1 MVANGI
7 GKKLRKIADVFQ
19 PLLFSRPYLHG
30 KSKYL
35 GIVVAAG
42 FFSTFA
48 RLLIPIYIGDAV
60 SSIELRNISGV
71 IGFAFLIIYVSIIS
85 GVLNFVVGYG
95 SQYISQK
102 YAYNLRNAVVKHL
115 VRKNFHY
122 FESKTSGDLL
132 SRCTMDIQATR
143 NFILATLSQLLPTL
157 FMIGIAFYLLI
168 TLNFYYAMIFL
179 VTVPV
184 LIYLGM
190 VFQRKQ
196 RTHWRSI
203 RNYYGSMS
211 EKLQENIVGQR
222 VVRGFSAQNQE
233 EEKFTDTTNDYYSEY
248 MDVAYLRG
256 TYNNL
261 MPLTVSAAAS
271 AILIFGGYTDIITG
285 ISVGGL
291 VAAINIFS
299 LITAPVS
306 SLGRLIVFSE
316 NARAGIG
323 RINEVIGPEDEEIIE
338 KSVGKFPKGNL
349 EFNNVNFSRSGR
361 KILKNVNL
369 QINPGEFFG
378 LTGSTG
384 AGKTSLVNLLTR
396 YYDPDEG
403 NITVNGVD
411 IRSIPLSVLRTS
423 VRVVPQEI
431 SLLSGSIR
439 DNIAFGDREASI
451 DSIKKAASLAMIS
464 DFIEGLP
471 DGYETLVGER
481 GITLSG
487 GQRQRVAI
495 ARAVLHV
502 PDILILDDATSS
514 VDPETELEIFKNIKS
529 EFPGIVTIIVTHRES
544 ALKFSDKIG
553 KIDHGNLVE
562 VSDISEVLNIV
573 GSTFSQSMEGSDA
586 KIL

>member
-1 MVANGI
+1 MAVDTI
-7 GKKLRKIADVFQ
+7 RKKLVRVSDVFQ

-35 GIVVAAG
+35 AVVLAAG
-42 FFSTFA
+42 FLSTFA

-95 SQYISQK
+95 SQYLSQK
-102 YAYNLRNAVVKHL
+102 YAYNLRNNVVNHL
-115 VRKNFHY
+115 VRKKFHY
-122 FESKTSGDLL
+122 FETKTSGDLL

-157 FMIGIAFYLLI
+157 FMIGIALYLLI
-168 TLNFYYAMIFL
+168 TLNIYYAMIFL

-190 VFQRKQ
+190 VFQKKQ

-233 EEKFTDTTNDYYSEY
+233 EEKFTDTTNDYYGEY

-271 AILIFGGYTDIITG
+271 AILIFGGYTDVITG

-323 RINEVIGPEDEEIIE
+323 RINEVIGPDDEEYIE
-338 KSVGKFPKGNL
+338 KSGGKFPKGSL
-349 EFNNVNFSRSGR
+349 GFNSVNFSRSGR
-361 KILKNVNL
+361 KILRNISL

-384 AGKTSLVNLLTR
+384 AGKTSMVNLITR
-396 YYDPDEG
+396 CYDPDSG
-403 NITVNGVD
+403 DITIGGVNIKN
-411 IRSIPLSVLRTS
+411 IPLSLLRTS

-431 SLLSGSIR
+431 SLLSGTIR
-439 DNIAFGDREASI
+439 DNIAFGDREAPI
-451 DSIKKAASLAMIS
+451 ETIKKAASIAMIS

-495 ARAVLHV
+495 ARAVVTV
-502 PDILILDDATSS
+502 PEILILDDATSS
-514 VDPETELEIFKNIKS
+514 VDPETELEIFKNIKR
-529 EFPGIVTIIVTHRES
+529 EFPEIITVIVTHRES
-544 ALKFSDKIG
+544 ALKFSDKMG
-553 KIDHGNLVE
+553 KIDHGTLEE
-562 VSDISEVLNIV
+562 VSDMNEVLNIV
-573 GSTFSQSMEGSDA
+573 GSISPETTGGT
-586 KIL
+586 

>member
-1 MVANGI
+1 MAVDTI
-7 GKKLRKIADVFQ
+7 RKKLVRVSDVFQ

-35 GIVVAAG
+35 AVVLAAG
-42 FFSTFA
+42 FLSTFA

-95 SQYISQK
+95 SQYLSQK
-102 YAYNLRNAVVKHL
+102 YAYNLRNNVVNHL
-115 VRKNFHY
+115 VRKKFHY
-122 FESKTSGDLL
+122 FETKTSGDLL

-157 FMIGIAFYLLI
+157 FMIGIALYLLI
-168 TLNFYYAMIFL
+168 TLNIYYAMIFL

-190 VFQRKQ
+190 VFQKKQ

-233 EEKFTDTTNDYYSEY
+233 EEKFTDTTNDYYGEY

-271 AILIFGGYTDIITG
+271 AILIFGGYTDVITG

-323 RINEVIGPEDEEIIE
+323 RINEVIGPDDEEYIE
-338 KSVGKFPKGNL
+338 KSGGKFPKGSL
-349 EFNNVNFSRSGR
+349 GFNSVNFSRSGR
-361 KILKNVNL
+361 KILRNISL

-384 AGKTSLVNLLTR
+384 AGKTSMVNLITR
-396 YYDPDEG
+396 YYDPDSG
-403 NITVNGVD
+403 DITIGGVNIKN
-411 IRSIPLSVLRTS
+411 IPLSLLRTS

-431 SLLSGSIR
+431 SLLSGTIR
-439 DNIAFGDREASI
+439 DNIAFGDREAPI
-451 DSIKKAASLAMIS
+451 ETIKKAASIAMIS

-495 ARAVLHV
+495 ARAVVTV
-502 PDILILDDATSS
+502 PEILILDDATSS
-514 VDPETELEIFKNIKS
+514 VDPETELEIFKNIKR
-529 EFPGIVTIIVTHRES
+529 EFPEIITVIVTHRES
-544 ALKFSDKIG
+544 ALKFSDKMG
-553 KIDHGNLVE
+553 KIDHGTLEE
-562 VSDISEVLNIV
+562 VSDMNEVLNIV
-573 GSTFSQSMEGSDA
+573 GSISPETTGGT
-586 KIL
+586 

>member
-1 MVANGI
+1 MAVDTI
-7 GKKLRKIADVFQ
+7 RKKLVRVSDVFQ

-35 GIVVAAG
+35 AVVLAAG
-42 FFSTFA
+42 FLSTFA

-95 SQYISQK
+95 SQYLSQK
-102 YAYNLRNAVVKHL
+102 YAYNLRNNVVNHL
-115 VRKNFHY
+115 VRKKFHY
-122 FESKTSGDLL
+122 FETKTSGDLL

-157 FMIGIAFYLLI
+157 FMIGIALYLLI
-168 TLNFYYAMIFL
+168 TLNIYYAMIFL

-190 VFQRKQ
+190 VFQKKQ

-233 EEKFTDTTNDYYSEY
+233 EEKFTDTTNDYYGEY

-271 AILIFGGYTDIITG
+271 AILIFGGYTDVITG

-323 RINEVIGPEDEEIIE
+323 RINEVIGPDDEEYIE
-338 KSVGKFPKGNL
+338 KSGGKFPKGSL
-349 EFNNVNFSRSGR
+349 GFNSVNFSRAGR
-361 KILKNVNL
+361 KILRNINL
-369 QINPGEFFG
+369 QINQGEFFG

-384 AGKTSLVNLLTR
+384 AGKTSMVNLITR
-396 YYDPDEG
+396 YYDPDSG
-403 NITVNGVD
+403 DITIGGVNIKN
-411 IRSIPLSVLRTS
+411 IPLSLLRTS

-431 SLLSGSIR
+431 SLLSGTIR
-439 DNIAFGDREASI
+439 DNIAFGDREAPI
-451 DSIKKAASLAMIS
+451 ETIKKAASIAMIS

-495 ARAVLHV
+495 ARAVVTV
-502 PDILILDDATSS
+502 PEILILDDATSS
-514 VDPETELEIFKNIKS
+514 VDPETELEIFKNIKR
-529 EFPGIVTIIVTHRES
+529 EFPEIITVIVTHRES
-544 ALKFSDKIG
+544 ALKFSDKMG
-553 KIDHGNLVE
+553 KIDHGTLEE
-562 VSDISEVLNIV
+562 VSDMNEVLNIV
-573 GSTFSQSMEGSDA
+573 GSIFPETTGGT
-586 KIL
+586 

>member
-1 MVANGI
+1 MAVDTI
-7 GKKLRKIADVFQ
+7 RKKLVRVSDVFQ

-35 GIVVAAG
+35 AVVLAAG
-42 FFSTFA
+42 FLSTFA

-95 SQYISQK
+95 SQYLSQK
-102 YAYNLRNAVVKHL
+102 YAYNLRNNVVNHL
-115 VRKNFHY
+115 VRKKFHY
-122 FESKTSGDLL
+122 FETKTSGDLL

-157 FMIGIAFYLLI
+157 FMIGIALYLLI
-168 TLNFYYAMIFL
+168 TLNIYYAMIFL

-190 VFQRKQ
+190 VFQKKQ

-233 EEKFTDTTNDYYSEY
+233 EEKFTDTTNDYYGEY

-271 AILIFGGYTDIITG
+271 AILIFGGYTDVITG

-323 RINEVIGPEDEEIIE
+323 RINEVIGPDDEEYIE
-338 KSVGKFPKGNL
+338 KSGGKFPKGSL
-349 EFNNVNFSRSGR
+349 GFNSVNFSRSGR
-361 KILKNVNL
+361 KILRNINL

-384 AGKTSLVNLLTR
+384 AGKTSMVNLITR
-396 YYDPDEG
+396 YYDPDSG
-403 NITVNGVD
+403 DITIGGVNIKN
-411 IRSIPLSVLRTS
+411 IPLSLLRTS

-431 SLLSGSIR
+431 SLLSGTIR
-439 DNIAFGDREASI
+439 DNIAFGDREAPI
-451 DSIKKAASLAMIS
+451 ETIKKAASIAMIS

-495 ARAVLHV
+495 ARAVVTV
-502 PDILILDDATSS
+502 PEILILDDATSS
-514 VDPETELEIFKNIKS
+514 VDPETELEIFKNIKR
-529 EFPGIVTIIVTHRES
+529 EFPEIITVIVTHRES
-544 ALKFSDKIG
+544 ALKFSDKMG
-553 KIDHGNLVE
+553 KIDHGTLEE
-562 VSDISEVLNIV
+562 VSDMNEVLNIV
-573 GSTFSQSMEGSDA
+573 GSIFPETAGGT
-586 KIL
+586 

>member
-1 MVANGI
+1 MAVDTI
-7 GKKLRKIADVFQ
+7 RKKLVRVSDVFQ

-35 GIVVAAG
+35 AVVLAAG
-42 FFSTFA
+42 FLSTFA

-95 SQYISQK
+95 SQYLSQK
-102 YAYNLRNAVVKHL
+102 YAYNLRNNVVNHL
-115 VRKNFHY
+115 VRKKFHY
-122 FESKTSGDLL
+122 FETKTSGDLL

-157 FMIGIAFYLLI
+157 FMIGIALYLLI
-168 TLNFYYAMIFL
+168 TLNIYYAMIFL

-190 VFQRKQ
+190 VFQKKQ

-233 EEKFTDTTNDYYSEY
+233 EEKFTDTTNDYYGEY

-271 AILIFGGYTDIITG
+271 AILIFGGYTDVITG

-323 RINEVIGPEDEEIIE
+323 RINEVIGPDDEEYIE
-338 KSVGKFPKGNL
+338 KSGGKFPKGSL
-349 EFNNVNFSRSGR
+349 GFNSVNFSRAGR
-361 KILKNVNL
+361 KILRNINL

-384 AGKTSLVNLLTR
+384 AGKTSMVNLITR
-396 YYDPDEG
+396 YYDPDSG
-403 NITVNGVD
+403 DITIGGVNIKN
-411 IRSIPLSVLRTS
+411 IPLSLLRTS

-431 SLLSGSIR
+431 SLLSGTIR
-439 DNIAFGDREASI
+439 DNIAFGDREAPI
-451 DSIKKAASLAMIS
+451 ETIKKAASIAMIS

-495 ARAVLHV
+495 ARAVVTV
-502 PDILILDDATSS
+502 PEILILDDATSS
-514 VDPETELEIFKNIKS
+514 VDPETELEIFKNIKR
-529 EFPGIVTIIVTHRES
+529 EFPEIITVIVTHRES
-544 ALKFSDKIG
+544 ALKFSDKMG
-553 KIDHGNLVE
+553 KIDHGTLEE
-562 VSDISEVLNIV
+562 VSDMNEVLNIV
-573 GSTFSQSMEGSDA
+573 GSIFPETAGGT
-586 KIL
+586 

>member
-1 MVANGI
+1 MAVDTI
-7 GKKLRKIADVFQ
+7 RKKLVRVSDVFQ

-35 GIVVAAG
+35 AVVLAAG
-42 FFSTFA
+42 FLSTFA

-95 SQYISQK
+95 SQYLSQK
-102 YAYNLRNAVVKHL
+102 YAYNLRNNVVNHL
-115 VRKNFHY
+115 VRKKFHY
-122 FESKTSGDLL
+122 FETKTSGDLL

-157 FMIGIAFYLLI
+157 FMIGIALYLLI
-168 TLNFYYAMIFL
+168 TLNIYYAMIFL

-190 VFQRKQ
+190 VFQKKQ

-233 EEKFTDTTNDYYSEY
+233 EEKFTDTTNDYYGEY

-271 AILIFGGYTDIITG
+271 AILIFGGYTDVITG

-323 RINEVIGPEDEEIIE
+323 RINEVIGPDDEEYIE
-338 KSVGKFPKGNL
+338 KSGGKFPKGSL
-349 EFNNVNFSRSGR
+349 GFNSVNFSRSGR
-361 KILKNVNL
+361 KILRNINL

-384 AGKTSLVNLLTR
+384 AGKTSMVNLITR
-396 YYDPDEG
+396 YYDPDSG
-403 NITVNGVD
+403 DITIGGVNIKN
-411 IRSIPLSVLRTS
+411 IPLSLLRTS

-431 SLLSGSIR
+431 SLLSGTIR
-439 DNIAFGDREASI
+439 DNIAFGDREAPI
-451 DSIKKAASLAMIS
+451 ETIKKAASIAMIS

-495 ARAVLHV
+495 ARTVVTV
-502 PDILILDDATSS
+502 PEILILDDATSS
-514 VDPETELEIFKNIKS
+514 VDPETELEIFKNIKR
-529 EFPGIVTIIVTHRES
+529 EFPEIITVIVTHRES
-544 ALKFSDKIG
+544 ALKFSDKMG
-553 KIDHGNLVE
+553 KIDHGTLEE
-562 VSDISEVLNIV
+562 VSDMNEVLNIV
-573 GSTFSQSMEGSDA
+573 GSISPETTGGT
-586 KIL
+586 

>member
-1 MVANGI
+1 MAVDTI
-7 GKKLRKIADVFQ
+7 RKKLVRVSDVFQ

-35 GIVVAAG
+35 AVVLAAG
-42 FFSTFA
+42 FLSTFA

-95 SQYISQK
+95 SQYLSQK
-102 YAYNLRNAVVKHL
+102 YAYNLRNNVVNHL
-115 VRKNFHY
+115 VRKKFHY
-122 FESKTSGDLL
+122 FETKTSGDLL

-157 FMIGIAFYLLI
+157 FMIGIALYLLV
-168 TLNFYYAMIFL
+168 TLNIYYAMIFL

-190 VFQRKQ
+190 VFQKKQ

-233 EEKFTDTTNDYYSEY
+233 EEKFTDTTNDYYGEY

-271 AILIFGGYTDIITG
+271 AILIFGGYTDVITG

-323 RINEVIGPEDEEIIE
+323 RINEVIGPDDEEYIE
-338 KSVGKFPKGNL
+338 KSGGKFPKGSL
-349 EFNNVNFSRSGR
+349 GFNSVNFSRAGR
-361 KILKNVNL
+361 KILRNINL
-369 QINPGEFFG
+369 QINQGEFFG

-384 AGKTSLVNLLTR
+384 AGKTSMVNLITR
-396 YYDPDEG
+396 YYDPDSG
-403 NITVNGVD
+403 DITIGGVNIKN
-411 IRSIPLSVLRTS
+411 IPLSLLRTS

-431 SLLSGSIR
+431 SLLSGTIR
-439 DNIAFGDREASI
+439 DNIAFGDREAPI
-451 DSIKKAASLAMIS
+451 ETIKKTASIAMIS

-495 ARAVLHV
+495 ARAVVTV
-502 PDILILDDATSS
+502 PEILILDDATSS
-514 VDPETELEIFKNIKS
+514 VDPETELEIFKNIKR
-529 EFPGIVTIIVTHRES
+529 EFPEIITVIVTHRES
-544 ALKFSDKIG
+544 ALKFSDKMG
-553 KIDHGNLVE
+553 KIDHGTLEE
-562 VSDISEVLNIV
+562 VSDMNEVLNIV
-573 GSTFSQSMEGSDA
+573 GSIFPETAGGT
-586 KIL
+586 

>member
-1 MVANGI
+1 MAVDTI
-7 GKKLRKIADVFQ
+7 RKKLVRVSDVFQ

-35 GIVVAAG
+35 AVVLAAG
-42 FFSTFA
+42 FLSTFA

-95 SQYISQK
+95 SQYLSQK
-102 YAYNLRNAVVKHL
+102 YAYNLRNNVVNHL
-115 VRKNFHY
+115 VRKKFHY
-122 FESKTSGDLL
+122 FETKTSGDLL

-157 FMIGIAFYLLI
+157 FMIGIALYLLI
-168 TLNFYYAMIFL
+168 TLNIYYAMIFL

-190 VFQRKQ
+190 VFQKKQ

-233 EEKFTDTTNDYYSEY
+233 EEKFTDTTNDYYGEY

-271 AILIFGGYTDIITG
+271 AILIFGGYTDVITG

-323 RINEVIGPEDEEIIE
+323 RINEVIGPDDEEYIE
-338 KSVGKFPKGNL
+338 KSGGKFPKGSL
-349 EFNNVNFSRSGR
+349 GFNSVNFSRSGR
-361 KILKNVNL
+361 KILRNTNL

-384 AGKTSLVNLLTR
+384 AGKTSMVNLITR
-396 YYDPDEG
+396 YYDPDSG
-403 NITVNGVD
+403 DITIGGVNIKN
-411 IRSIPLSVLRTS
+411 IPLSLLRTS

-431 SLLSGSIR
+431 SLLSGTIR
-439 DNIAFGDREASI
+439 DNIAFGDREAPI
-451 DSIKKAASLAMIS
+451 KTIKKAASIAMIS

-495 ARAVLHV
+495 ARAVVTV
-502 PDILILDDATSS
+502 PEILILDDATSS
-514 VDPETELEIFKNIKS
+514 VDPETELEIFKNIKR
-529 EFPGIVTIIVTHRES
+529 EFPEIITVIVTHRES
-544 ALKFSDKIG
+544 ALKFSDKMG
-553 KIDHGNLVE
+553 KIDHGTLEE
-562 VSDISEVLNIV
+562 VSDMNEVLNIV
-573 GSTFSQSMEGSDA
+573 GSIFPETAGGT
-586 KIL
+586 

>member
-1 MVANGI
+1 MAVDTI
-7 GKKLRKIADVFQ
+7 RKKLVRVSDVFQ

-35 GIVVAAG
+35 AVVLAAG
-42 FFSTFA
+42 FLSTFA

-95 SQYISQK
+95 SQYLSQK
-102 YAYNLRNAVVKHL
+102 YAYNLRNNVVNHL
-115 VRKNFHY
+115 VRKKFHY
-122 FESKTSGDLL
+122 FETKTSGDLL

-157 FMIGIAFYLLI
+157 FMIGIALYLLI
-168 TLNFYYAMIFL
+168 TLNIYYAMIFL

-190 VFQRKQ
+190 VFQKKQ

-233 EEKFTDTTNDYYSEY
+233 EEKFTDTTNDYYGEY

-271 AILIFGGYTDIITG
+271 AILIFGGYTDVITG

-323 RINEVIGPEDEEIIE
+323 RINEVIGPDDEEYIE
-338 KSVGKFPKGNL
+338 KSGGKFPKGSL
-349 EFNNVNFSRSGR
+349 GFNSVNFSRAGR
-361 KILKNVNL
+361 KILRNINL

-384 AGKTSLVNLLTR
+384 SGKTSMVNLITR
-396 YYDPDEG
+396 YYDPDSG
-403 NITVNGVD
+403 DITIGGVNIKN
-411 IRSIPLSVLRTS
+411 IPLSLLRTS

-431 SLLSGSIR
+431 SLLSGTIR
-439 DNIAFGDREASI
+439 DNIAFGDREAPI
-451 DSIKKAASLAMIS
+451 ETIKKAASIAMIS

-495 ARAVLHV
+495 ARAVVTV
-502 PDILILDDATSS
+502 PEILILDDATSS
-514 VDPETELEIFKNIKS
+514 VDPETELEIFKNIKR
-529 EFPGIVTIIVTHRES
+529 EFPEIITVIVTHRES
-544 ALKFSDKIG
+544 ALKFSDKMG
-553 KIDHGNLVE
+553 KIDHGTLEE
-562 VSDISEVLNIV
+562 VSDMNEVLNIV
-573 GSTFSQSMEGSDA
+573 GSIFPETAGGT
-586 KIL
+586 

>member
-1 MVANGI
+1 MAVDTI
-7 GKKLRKIADVFQ
+7 RKKLVRVSDVFQ

-35 GIVVAAG
+35 AVVLAAG
-42 FFSTFA
+42 FLSTFA

-95 SQYISQK
+95 SQYLSQK
-102 YAYNLRNAVVKHL
+102 YAYNLRNNVVNHL
-115 VRKNFHY
+115 VRKKFHY
-122 FESKTSGDLL
+122 FETKTSGDLL

-157 FMIGIAFYLLI
+157 FMIGIALYLLI
-168 TLNFYYAMIFL
+168 TLNIYYAMIFL

-190 VFQRKQ
+190 VFQKKQ

-233 EEKFTDTTNDYYSEY
+233 EEKFTDTTNDYYGEY

-271 AILIFGGYTDIITG
+271 AILIFGGYTDVITG

-323 RINEVIGPEDEEIIE
+323 RINEVIGPDDEEYIE
-338 KSVGKFPKGNL
+338 KSGGKFPKGSL
-349 EFNNVNFSRSGR
+349 GFNSVNFSRSGR
-361 KILKNVNL
+361 KILRNISL

-384 AGKTSLVNLLTR
+384 AGKTSMVNLITR
-396 YYDPDEG
+396 YYDPDSG
-403 NITVNGVD
+403 DITIGGVNIKN
-411 IRSIPLSVLRTS
+411 IPLSLLRTS

-431 SLLSGSIR
+431 SLLSGTIR
-439 DNIAFGDREASI
+439 DNIAFGDREAPI
-451 DSIKKAASLAMIS
+451 ETIKKAASIAMIS

-495 ARAVLHV
+495 ARAVVTV
-502 PDILILDDATSS
+502 PEILILDDATSS
-514 VDPETELEIFKNIKS
+514 VDPETELEIFKNIKR
-529 EFPGIVTIIVTHRES
+529 EFPEIITVIVTHRES
-544 ALKFSDKIG
+544 ALKFSDKMG
-553 KIDHGNLVE
+553 KIDHGTLEE
-562 VSDISEVLNIV
+562 VSDMNEVLNIV
-573 GSTFSQSMEGSDA
+573 GSIFPETAGGT
-586 KIL
+586 

>member
-1 MVANGI
+1 MAVDTI
-7 GKKLRKIADVFQ
+7 RKKLVRVSDVFQ

-35 GIVVAAG
+35 AVVLAAG
-42 FFSTFA
+42 FLSTFA

-95 SQYISQK
+95 SQYLSQK
-102 YAYNLRNAVVKHL
+102 YAYNLRNNVVNHL
-115 VRKNFHY
+115 VRKKFHY
-122 FESKTSGDLL
+122 FETKTSGDLL

-157 FMIGIAFYLLI
+157 FMIGIALYLLI
-168 TLNFYYAMIFL
+168 TLNIYYAMIFL

-190 VFQRKQ
+190 VFQKKQ

-233 EEKFTDTTNDYYSEY
+233 EEKFTDTTNDYYGEY

-271 AILIFGGYTDIITG
+271 AILIFGGYTDVITG

-323 RINEVIGPEDEEIIE
+323 RINEVIGPDDEEYIE
-338 KSVGKFPKGNL
+338 KSGGKFPKGSL
-349 EFNNVNFSRSGR
+349 GFNSVNFSRSGR
-361 KILKNVNL
+361 KILRNINL

-384 AGKTSLVNLLTR
+384 AGKTSMVNLITR
-396 YYDPDEG
+396 YYDPDSG
-403 NITVNGVD
+403 DITIGGVNIKN
-411 IRSIPLSVLRTS
+411 IPLSLLRTS

-431 SLLSGSIR
+431 SLLSGTIR
-439 DNIAFGDREASI
+439 DNIAFGDREAPI
-451 DSIKKAASLAMIS
+451 ETIKKAASIAMIS

-495 ARAVLHV
+495 ARAVVTV
-502 PDILILDDATSS
+502 PEILILDDATSS
-514 VDPETELEIFKNIKS
+514 VDPETELEIFKNIKR
-529 EFPGIVTIIVTHRES
+529 EFPEIITVIVTHRES
-544 ALKFSDKIG
+544 ALKFSDKMG
-553 KIDHGNLVE
+553 KIDHGTLEE
-562 VSDISEVLNIV
+562 VSDMNEVLNIV
-573 GSTFSQSMEGSDA
+573 GSISPETTGGT
-586 KIL
+586 

>member
-1 MVANGI
+1 MAVDTI
-7 GKKLRKIADVFQ
+7 RKKLVRVSDVFQ

-35 GIVVAAG
+35 AVVLAAG
-42 FFSTFA
+42 FLSTFA

-95 SQYISQK
+95 SQYLSQK
-102 YAYNLRNAVVKHL
+102 YAYNLRNNVVNHL
-115 VRKNFHY
+115 VRKKFHY
-122 FESKTSGDLL
+122 FETKTSGDLL

-157 FMIGIAFYLLI
+157 FMIGIALYLLI
-168 TLNFYYAMIFL
+168 TLNIYYAMIFL

-190 VFQRKQ
+190 VFQKKQ

-233 EEKFTDTTNDYYSEY
+233 EEKFTDTTNDYYGEY

-271 AILIFGGYTDIITG
+271 AILIFGGYTDVITG

-323 RINEVIGPEDEEIIE
+323 RINEVIGPDDEEYIE
-338 KSVGKFPKGNL
+338 KSGGKFPKGSL
-349 EFNNVNFSRSGR
+349 GFNSVNFSRSGR
-361 KILKNVNL
+361 KILRNINL

-384 AGKTSLVNLLTR
+384 AGKTSMVNLITR
-396 YYDPDEG
+396 YYDPDSG
-403 NITVNGVD
+403 DITIGGVNIKN
-411 IRSIPLSVLRTS
+411 IPLSLLRTS

-431 SLLSGSIR
+431 SLLSGTIR
-439 DNIAFGDREASI
+439 DNIAFGDREAPI
-451 DSIKKAASLAMIS
+451 KTIKKAASIAMIS

-495 ARAVLHV
+495 ARAVVTV
-502 PDILILDDATSS
+502 PEILILDDATSS
-514 VDPETELEIFKNIKS
+514 VDPETELEIFKNIKR
-529 EFPGIVTIIVTHRES
+529 EFPEIITVIVTHRES
-544 ALKFSDKIG
+544 ALKFSDKMG
-553 KIDHGNLVE
+553 KIDHGTLEE
-562 VSDISEVLNIV
+562 VSDMNEVLNIV
-573 GSTFSQSMEGSDA
+573 GSISPETTGGT
-586 KIL
+586 

>member
-1 MVANGI
+1 MAVDTI
-7 GKKLRKIADVFQ
+7 RKKLVRVSDVFQ

-35 GIVVAAG
+35 AVVLAAG
-42 FFSTFA
+42 FLSTFA

-95 SQYISQK
+95 SQYLSQK
-102 YAYNLRNAVVKHL
+102 YAYNLRNNVVNHL
-115 VRKNFHY
+115 VRKKFHY
-122 FESKTSGDLL
+122 FETKTSGDLL

-157 FMIGIAFYLLI
+157 FMIGIALYLLI
-168 TLNFYYAMIFL
+168 TLNIYYAMIFL

-190 VFQRKQ
+190 VFQKKQ

-233 EEKFTDTTNDYYSEY
+233 EEKFTDTTNDYYGEY

-271 AILIFGGYTDIITG
+271 AILIFGGYTDVITG

-323 RINEVIGPEDEEIIE
+323 RINEVIGPDDEEYIE
-338 KSVGKFPKGNL
+338 KSGGKFPKGSL
-349 EFNNVNFSRSGR
+349 GFNSVNFSRSGR
-361 KILKNVNL
+361 KILRNINL

-384 AGKTSLVNLLTR
+384 AGKTSMVNLITR
-396 YYDPDEG
+396 YYDPDSG
-403 NITVNGVD
+403 DITIGGVNIKN
-411 IRSIPLSVLRTS
+411 IPLSLLRTS

-431 SLLSGSIR
+431 SLLSGTIR
-439 DNIAFGDREASI
+439 DNIAFGDREAPI
-451 DSIKKAASLAMIS
+451 KTIKKAASIAMIS

-495 ARAVLHV
+495 ARAVVTV
-502 PDILILDDATSS
+502 PEILILDDATSS
-514 VDPETELEIFKNIKS
+514 VDPETELEIFKNIKR
-529 EFPGIVTIIVTHRES
+529 EFPEIITVIVTHRES
-544 ALKFSDKIG
+544 ALKFSDKMG
-553 KIDHGNLVE
+553 KIDHGTLEE
-562 VSDISEVLNIV
+562 VSDMNEVLNIV
-573 GSTFSQSMEGSDA
+573 GSIFPETAGGT
-586 KIL
+586 

>member
-1 MVANGI
+1 MAVDTI
-7 GKKLRKIADVFQ
+7 RKKLVRVSDVFQ

-35 GIVVAAG
+35 AVVLAAG
-42 FFSTFA
+42 FLSTFA

-95 SQYISQK
+95 SQYLSQK
-102 YAYNLRNAVVKHL
+102 YAYNLRNNVVNHL
-115 VRKNFHY
+115 VRKKFHY
-122 FESKTSGDLL
+122 FETKTSGDLL

-157 FMIGIAFYLLI
+157 FMIGIALYLLI
-168 TLNFYYAMIFL
+168 TLNIYYAMIFL

-190 VFQRKQ
+190 VFQKKQ

-233 EEKFTDTTNDYYSEY
+233 EEKFTDTTNDYYGEY

-271 AILIFGGYTDIITG
+271 AILIFGGYTDVITG

-323 RINEVIGPEDEEIIE
+323 RINEVIGPDDEEYIE
-338 KSVGKFPKGNL
+338 KSGGKFPKGSL
-349 EFNNVNFSRSGR
+349 GFNSVNFSRSGR
-361 KILKNVNL
+361 KILRNINL

-384 AGKTSLVNLLTR
+384 SGKTSMVNLITR
-396 YYDPDEG
+396 YYDPDSG
-403 NITVNGVD
+403 DITIGGVNIKN
-411 IRSIPLSVLRTS
+411 IPLSLLRTS

-431 SLLSGSIR
+431 SLLSGTIR
-439 DNIAFGDREASI
+439 DNIAFGDREAPI
-451 DSIKKAASLAMIS
+451 KTIKKAASIAMIS

-495 ARAVLHV
+495 ARAVVTV
-502 PDILILDDATSS
+502 PEILILDDATSS
-514 VDPETELEIFKNIKS
+514 VDPETELEIFKNIKR
-529 EFPGIVTIIVTHRES
+529 EFPEIITVIVTHRES
-544 ALKFSDKIG
+544 ALKFSDKMG
-553 KIDHGNLVE
+553 KIDHGTLEE
-562 VSDISEVLNIV
+562 VSDMNEVLNIV
-573 GSTFSQSMEGSDA
+573 GSISPETTGGT
-586 KIL
+586 

>member
-1 MVANGI
+1 MAVDTI
-7 GKKLRKIADVFQ
+7 RKKLVRVSDVFQ

-35 GIVVAAG
+35 AVVLAAG
-42 FFSTFA
+42 FLSTFA

-95 SQYISQK
+95 SQYLSQK
-102 YAYNLRNAVVKHL
+102 YAYNLRNNVVNHL
-115 VRKNFHY
+115 VRKKFHY
-122 FESKTSGDLL
+122 FETKTSGDLL

-157 FMIGIAFYLLI
+157 FMIGIALYLLI
-168 TLNFYYAMIFL
+168 TLNIYYAMIFL

-190 VFQRKQ
+190 VFQKKQ

-233 EEKFTDTTNDYYSEY
+233 EEKFTDTTNDYYGEY

-271 AILIFGGYTDIITG
+271 AILIFGGYTDVITG

-323 RINEVIGPEDEEIIE
+323 RINEVIGPDDEEYIE
-338 KSVGKFPKGNL
+338 KSGGKFPKGSL
-349 EFNNVNFSRSGR
+349 GFNSVNFSRSGR
-361 KILKNVNL
+361 KILRNISL

-384 AGKTSLVNLLTR
+384 AGKTSMVNLITR
-396 YYDPDEG
+396 YYDPDSG
-403 NITVNGVD
+403 DITIGGVNIKN
-411 IRSIPLSVLRTS
+411 IPLSLLRTS

-431 SLLSGSIR
+431 SLLSGTIR
-439 DNIAFGDREASI
+439 DNIAFGDREAPI
-451 DSIKKAASLAMIS
+451 ETIKKAASIAMIS

-495 ARAVLHV
+495 ARTVVTV
-502 PDILILDDATSS
+502 PEILILDDATSS
-514 VDPETELEIFKNIKS
+514 VDPETELEIFKNIKR
-529 EFPGIVTIIVTHRES
+529 EFPEIITVIVTHRES
-544 ALKFSDKIG
+544 ALKFSDKMG
-553 KIDHGNLVE
+553 KIDHGTLEE
-562 VSDISEVLNIV
+562 VSDMNEVLNIV
-573 GSTFSQSMEGSDA
+573 GSIFPETAGGT
-586 KIL
+586 

>member
-1 MVANGI
+1 MAVDTI
-7 GKKLRKIADVFQ
+7 RKKLVRVSDVFQ

-35 GIVVAAG
+35 AVVLAAG
-42 FFSTFA
+42 FLSTFA

-95 SQYISQK
+95 SQYLSQK
-102 YAYNLRNAVVKHL
+102 YAYNLRNNVVNHL
-115 VRKNFHY
+115 VRKKFHY
-122 FESKTSGDLL
+122 FETKTSGDLL

-157 FMIGIAFYLLI
+157 FMIGIALYLLI
-168 TLNFYYAMIFL
+168 TLNIYYAMIFL

-190 VFQRKQ
+190 VFQKKQ

-233 EEKFTDTTNDYYSEY
+233 EEKFTDTTNDYYGEY

-271 AILIFGGYTDIITG
+271 AILIFGGYTDVITG

-323 RINEVIGPEDEEIIE
+323 RINEVIGPDDEEYIE
-338 KSVGKFPKGNL
+338 KSGGKFPKGSL
-349 EFNNVNFSRSGR
+349 GFNSVNFSRAGR
-361 KILKNVNL
+361 KILRNINL

-384 AGKTSLVNLLTR
+384 AGKTSMVNLITR
-396 YYDPDEG
+396 YYDPDSG
-403 NITVNGVD
+403 DITIGGVNIKN
-411 IRSIPLSVLRTS
+411 IPLSLLRTS

-431 SLLSGSIR
+431 SLLSGTIR
-439 DNIAFGDREASI
+439 DNIAFGDREAPI
-451 DSIKKAASLAMIS
+451 KTIKKAASIAMIS

-495 ARAVLHV
+495 ARAVVTV
-502 PDILILDDATSS
+502 PEILILDDATSS
-514 VDPETELEIFKNIKS
+514 VDPETELEIFKNIKR
-529 EFPGIVTIIVTHRES
+529 EFPEIITVIVTHRES
-544 ALKFSDKIG
+544 ALKFSDKMG
-553 KIDHGNLVE
+553 KIDHGTLEE
-562 VSDISEVLNIV
+562 VSDMNEVLNIV
-573 GSTFSQSMEGSDA
+573 GSIFPETAGGT
-586 KIL
+586 

>member
-1 MVANGI
+1 MAVDTI
-7 GKKLRKIADVFQ
+7 RKKLVRVSDVFQ

-35 GIVVAAG
+35 AVVLAAG
-42 FFSTFA
+42 FLSTFA

-95 SQYISQK
+95 SQYLSQK
-102 YAYNLRNAVVKHL
+102 YAYNLRNNVVNHL
-115 VRKNFHY
+115 VRKKFHY
-122 FESKTSGDLL
+122 FETKTSGDLL

-157 FMIGIAFYLLI
+157 FMIGIALYLLI
-168 TLNFYYAMIFL
+168 TLNIYYAMIFL

-190 VFQRKQ
+190 VFQKKQ

-233 EEKFTDTTNDYYSEY
+233 EEKFTDTTNDYYGEY

-271 AILIFGGYTDIITG
+271 AILIFGGYTDVITG

-323 RINEVIGPEDEEIIE
+323 RINEVIGPDDEEYIE
-338 KSVGKFPKGNL
+338 KSGGKFPKGSL
-349 EFNNVNFSRSGR
+349 GFNSVNFSRAGR
-361 KILKNVNL
+361 KILRNINL

-384 AGKTSLVNLLTR
+384 AGKTSMVNLITR
-396 YYDPDEG
+396 YYDPDSG
-403 NITVNGVD
+403 DITIGGVNIKN
-411 IRSIPLSVLRTS
+411 IPLSLLRTS

-431 SLLSGSIR
+431 SLLSGTIR
-439 DNIAFGDREASI
+439 DNIAFGDREAPI
-451 DSIKKAASLAMIS
+451 ETIKKAASIAMIS

-495 ARAVLHV
+495 ARAVVTV
-502 PDILILDDATSS
+502 PEILILDDATSS
-514 VDPETELEIFKNIKS
+514 VDPETELEIFKNIKR
-529 EFPGIVTIIVTHRES
+529 EFPEIITVIVTHRES

-553 KIDHGNLVE
+553 KIDHGTLEE
-562 VSDISEVLNIV
+562 VSDMNEVLNIV
-573 GSTFSQSMEGSDA
+573 GSIFPETAGGT
-586 KIL
+586 

>member
-1 MVANGI
+1 
-7 GKKLRKIADVFQ
+7 
-19 PLLFSRPYLHG
+19 
-30 KSKYL
+30 
-35 GIVVAAG
+35 
-42 FFSTFA
+42 
-48 RLLIPIYIGDAV
+48 
-60 SSIELRNISGV
+60 
-71 IGFAFLIIYVSIIS
+71 
-85 GVLNFVVGYG
+85 
-95 SQYISQK
+95 
-102 YAYNLRNAVVKHL
+102 
-115 VRKNFHY
+115 
-122 FESKTSGDLL
+122 
-132 SRCTMDIQATR
+132 
-143 NFILATLSQLLPTL
+143 
-157 FMIGIAFYLLI
+157 
-168 TLNFYYAMIFL
+168 
-179 VTVPV
+179 
-184 LIYLGM
+184 
-190 VFQRKQ
+190 
-196 RTHWRSI
+196 
-203 RNYYGSMS
+203 
-211 EKLQENIVGQR
+211 
-222 VVRGFSAQNQE
+222 
-233 EEKFTDTTNDYYSEY
+233 
-248 MDVAYLRG
+248 
-256 TYNNL
+256 
-261 MPLTVSAAAS
+261 
-271 AILIFGGYTDIITG
+271 
-285 ISVGGL
+285 
-291 VAAINIFS
+291 
-299 LITAPVS
+299 
-306 SLGRLIVFSE
+306 
-316 NARAGIG
+316 
-323 RINEVIGPEDEEIIE
+323 
-338 KSVGKFPKGNL
+338 
-349 EFNNVNFSRSGR
+349 
-361 KILKNVNL
+361 VNL
-369 QINPGEFFG
+369 I
-378 LTGSTG
+378 
-384 AGKTSLVNLLTR
+384 TR

-439 DNIAFGDREASI
+439 DNIAFGDRESSI

>member
-1 MVANGI
+1 MAVDTI
-7 GKKLRKIADVFQ
+7 RKKLVRVSDVFQ

-35 GIVVAAG
+35 AVVLAAG
-42 FFSTFA
+42 FLSTFA

-95 SQYISQK
+95 SQYLSQK
-102 YAYNLRNAVVKHL
+102 YAYNLRNNVVNHL
-115 VRKNFHY
+115 VRKKFHY
-122 FESKTSGDLL
+122 FETKTSGDLL

-157 FMIGIAFYLLI
+157 FMIGIALYLLI
-168 TLNFYYAMIFL
+168 TLNIYYAMIFL

-190 VFQRKQ
+190 VFQKKQ

-233 EEKFTDTTNDYYSEY
+233 EEKFTDTTNDYYGEY

-271 AILIFGGYTDIITG
+271 AILIFGGYTDVITG

-323 RINEVIGPEDEEIIE
+323 RINEVIGPDDEEYIE
-338 KSVGKFPKGNL
+338 KSGGKFPKGSL
-349 EFNNVNFSRSGR
+349 GFNSVNFSRSGR
-361 KILKNVNL
+361 KILRNTNL

-384 AGKTSLVNLLTR
+384 AGKTSMVNLITR
-396 YYDPDEG
+396 YYDPDSG
-403 NITVNGVD
+403 DITIGGVNIKN
-411 IRSIPLSVLRTS
+411 IPLSLLRTS

-431 SLLSGSIR
+431 SLLSGTIR
-439 DNIAFGDREASI
+439 DNIAFGDREAPI
-451 DSIKKAASLAMIS
+451 ETIKKAASIAMIS

-495 ARAVLHV
+495 ARAVVTV
-502 PDILILDDATSS
+502 PEILILDDATSS
-514 VDPETELEIFKNIKS
+514 VDPETELEIFKNIKR
-529 EFPGIVTIIVTHRES
+529 EFPEIITVIVTHRES
-544 ALKFSDKIG
+544 ALKFSDKMG
-553 KIDHGNLVE
+553 KIDHGTLEE
-562 VSDISEVLNIV
+562 VSDMNEVLNIV
-573 GSTFSQSMEGSDA
+573 GSIFPETAGGT
-586 KIL
+586 

>member
-1 MVANGI
+1 MAVDTI
-7 GKKLRKIADVFQ
+7 RKKLVRVSDVFQ

-35 GIVVAAG
+35 AVVLAAG
-42 FFSTFA
+42 FLSTFA

-95 SQYISQK
+95 SQYLSQK
-102 YAYNLRNAVVKHL
+102 YAYNLRNNVVNHL
-115 VRKNFHY
+115 VRKKFHY
-122 FESKTSGDLL
+122 FETKTSGDLL

-157 FMIGIAFYLLI
+157 FMIGIALYLLI
-168 TLNFYYAMIFL
+168 TLNIYYAMIFL

-190 VFQRKQ
+190 VFQKKQ

-233 EEKFTDTTNDYYSEY
+233 EEKFTDTTNDYYGEY

-271 AILIFGGYTDIITG
+271 AILIFGGYTDVITG

-323 RINEVIGPEDEEIIE
+323 RINEVIGPDDEEYIE
-338 KSVGKFPKGNL
+338 KSGGKFPKGSL
-349 EFNNVNFSRSGR
+349 GFNSVNFSRSGR
-361 KILKNVNL
+361 KILRNTNL

-384 AGKTSLVNLLTR
+384 AGKTSMVNLITR
-396 YYDPDEG
+396 YYDPDSG
-403 NITVNGVD
+403 DITIGGVNIKN
-411 IRSIPLSVLRTS
+411 IPLSLLRTS

-431 SLLSGSIR
+431 SLLSGTIR
-439 DNIAFGDREASI
+439 DNIAFGDREAPI
-451 DSIKKAASLAMIS
+451 ETIKKAASIAMIS

-495 ARAVLHV
+495 ARTVVTV
-502 PDILILDDATSS
+502 PEILILDDATSS
-514 VDPETELEIFKNIKS
+514 VDPETELEIFKNIKR
-529 EFPGIVTIIVTHRES
+529 EFPEIITVIVTHRES
-544 ALKFSDKIG
+544 ALKFSDKMG
-553 KIDHGNLVE
+553 KIDHGTLEE
-562 VSDISEVLNIV
+562 VSDMNEVLNIV
-573 GSTFSQSMEGSDA
+573 GSIFPETAGGT
-586 KIL
+586 

>member
-1 MVANGI
+1 MAVDTI
-7 GKKLRKIADVFQ
+7 RKKLVRVSDVFQ

-35 GIVVAAG
+35 AVVLAAG
-42 FFSTFA
+42 FLSTFA

-95 SQYISQK
+95 SQYLSQK
-102 YAYNLRNAVVKHL
+102 YAYNLRNNVVNHL
-115 VRKNFHY
+115 VRKKFHY
-122 FESKTSGDLL
+122 FETKTSGDLL

-157 FMIGIAFYLLI
+157 FMIGIALYLLI
-168 TLNFYYAMIFL
+168 TLNIYYAMIFL

-190 VFQRKQ
+190 VFQKKQ

-233 EEKFTDTTNDYYSEY
+233 EEKFTDTTNDYYGEY

-271 AILIFGGYTDIITG
+271 AILIFGGYTDVITG

-323 RINEVIGPEDEEIIE
+323 RINEVIGPDDEEYIE
-338 KSVGKFPKGNL
+338 KSGGKFPKGSL
-349 EFNNVNFSRSGR
+349 GFNSVNFSRSGR
-361 KILKNVNL
+361 KILRNINL

-384 AGKTSLVNLLTR
+384 SGKTSMVNLITR
-396 YYDPDEG
+396 YYDPDSGDITIGGG
-403 NITVNGVD
+403 NIKN
-411 IRSIPLSVLRTS
+411 IPLSLLRTS

-431 SLLSGSIR
+431 SLLSGTIR
-439 DNIAFGDREASI
+439 DNIAFGDREAPI
-451 DSIKKAASLAMIS
+451 KTIKKAASIAMIS

-495 ARAVLHV
+495 ARAVVTV
-502 PDILILDDATSS
+502 PEILILDDATSS
-514 VDPETELEIFKNIKS
+514 VDPETELEIFKNIKR
-529 EFPGIVTIIVTHRES
+529 EFPEIITVIVTHRES
-544 ALKFSDKIG
+544 ALKFSDKMG
-553 KIDHGNLVE
+553 KIDHGTLEE
-562 VSDISEVLNIV
+562 VSDMNEVLNIV
-573 GSTFSQSMEGSDA
+573 GSIFPETAGGT
-586 KIL
+586 

>member
-1 MVANGI
+1 VAVDTI
-7 GKKLRKIADVFQ
+7 RKKLVRVSDVFQ

-35 GIVVAAG
+35 AVVLAAG
-42 FFSTFA
+42 FLSTFA

-95 SQYISQK
+95 SQYLSQK
-102 YAYNLRNAVVKHL
+102 YAYNLRNNVVNHL
-115 VRKNFHY
+115 VRKKFHY
-122 FESKTSGDLL
+122 FETKTSGDLL

-157 FMIGIAFYLLI
+157 FMIGIALYLLI
-168 TLNFYYAMIFL
+168 TLNIYYAMIFL

-190 VFQRKQ
+190 VFQKKQ

-233 EEKFTDTTNDYYSEY
+233 EEKFTDTTNDYYGEY

-271 AILIFGGYTDIITG
+271 AILIFGGYTDVITG

-323 RINEVIGPEDEEIIE
+323 RINEVIGPDDEEYIE
-338 KSVGKFPKGNL
+338 KSGGKFPKGSL
-349 EFNNVNFSRSGR
+349 GFNSVNFSRSGR
-361 KILKNVNL
+361 KILRNINL

-384 AGKTSLVNLLTR
+384 AGKTSMVNLITR
-396 YYDPDEG
+396 YYDPDSG
-403 NITVNGVD
+403 DITIGGVNIKN
-411 IRSIPLSVLRTS
+411 IPLSLLRTS

-431 SLLSGSIR
+431 SLLSGTIR
-439 DNIAFGDREASI
+439 DNIAFGDREAPI
-451 DSIKKAASLAMIS
+451 ETIKKAASIAMIS

-495 ARAVLHV
+495 ARAVVTV
-502 PDILILDDATSS
+502 PEILILDDATSS
-514 VDPETELEIFKNIKS
+514 VDPETELEIFKNIKR
-529 EFPGIVTIIVTHRES
+529 EFPEIITVIVTHRES
-544 ALKFSDKIG
+544 ALKFSDKMG
-553 KIDHGNLVE
+553 KIDHGTLEE
-562 VSDISEVLNIV
+562 VSDMNEVLNIV
-573 GSTFSQSMEGSDA
+573 GSIFPETAGGT
-586 KIL
+586 

>member
-1 MVANGI
+1 MAVDTI
-7 GKKLRKIADVFQ
+7 RKKLVRVSDVFQ

-35 GIVVAAG
+35 AVVLAAG
-42 FFSTFA
+42 FLSTFA

-95 SQYISQK
+95 SQYLSQK
-102 YAYNLRNAVVKHL
+102 YAYNLRNNVVNHL
-115 VRKNFHY
+115 VRKKFHY
-122 FESKTSGDLL
+122 FETKTSGDLL

-157 FMIGIAFYLLI
+157 FMIGIALYLLI
-168 TLNFYYAMIFL
+168 TLNIYYAMIFL

-190 VFQRKQ
+190 VFQKKQ

-233 EEKFTDTTNDYYSEY
+233 EEKFTDTTNDYYGEY

-271 AILIFGGYTDIITG
+271 AILIFGGYTDVITG

-323 RINEVIGPEDEEIIE
+323 RINEVIGPDDEEYIE
-338 KSVGKFPKGNL
+338 KSGGKFPKGSL
-349 EFNNVNFSRSGR
+349 GFNSVNFSRAGR
-361 KILKNVNL
+361 KILRNINL

-384 AGKTSLVNLLTR
+384 SGKTSMVNLITR
-396 YYDPDEG
+396 YYDPDSG
-403 NITVNGVD
+403 DITIGGVNIKN
-411 IRSIPLSVLRTS
+411 IPLSLLRTS

-431 SLLSGSIR
+431 SLLSGTIR
-439 DNIAFGDREASI
+439 DNIAFGDREAPI
-451 DSIKKAASLAMIS
+451 ETIKKAASIAMIS

-495 ARAVLHV
+495 ARTVVTV
-502 PDILILDDATSS
+502 PEILILDDATSS
-514 VDPETELEIFKNIKS
+514 VDPETELEIFKNIKR
-529 EFPGIVTIIVTHRES
+529 EFPEIITVIVTHRES
-544 ALKFSDKIG
+544 ALKFSDKMG
-553 KIDHGNLVE
+553 KIDHGTLEE
-562 VSDISEVLNIV
+562 VSDMNEVLNIV
-573 GSTFSQSMEGSDA
+573 GSISPETTGGT
-586 KIL
+586 

>member
-1 MVANGI
+1 MAVDTI
-7 GKKLRKIADVFQ
+7 RKKLVRVSDVFQ

-35 GIVVAAG
+35 AVVLAAG
-42 FFSTFA
+42 FLSTFA

-95 SQYISQK
+95 SQYLSQK
-102 YAYNLRNAVVKHL
+102 YAYNLRNNVVNHL
-115 VRKNFHY
+115 VRKKFHY
-122 FESKTSGDLL
+122 FETKTSGDLL

-157 FMIGIAFYLLI
+157 FMIGIALYLLI
-168 TLNFYYAMIFL
+168 TLNIYYAMIFL

-190 VFQRKQ
+190 VFQKKQ

-233 EEKFTDTTNDYYSEY
+233 EEKFTDTTNDYYGEY

-271 AILIFGGYTDIITG
+271 AIIIFGGYTDVITG

-323 RINEVIGPEDEEIIE
+323 RINEVIGPDDEEYIE
-338 KSVGKFPKGNL
+338 KSGGKFPKGSL
-349 EFNNVNFSRSGR
+349 GFNSVNFSRAGR
-361 KILKNVNL
+361 KILRNINL

-384 AGKTSLVNLLTR
+384 SGKTSMVNLITR
-396 YYDPDEG
+396 YYDPDSG
-403 NITVNGVD
+403 DITIGGVNIKN
-411 IRSIPLSVLRTS
+411 IPLSLLRTS

-431 SLLSGSIR
+431 SLLSGTIR
-439 DNIAFGDREASI
+439 DNIAFGDREAPI
-451 DSIKKAASLAMIS
+451 ETIKKAASIAMIS

-495 ARAVLHV
+495 ARTVVTV
-502 PDILILDDATSS
+502 PEILILDDATSS
-514 VDPETELEIFKNIKS
+514 VDPETELEIFKNIKR
-529 EFPGIVTIIVTHRES
+529 EFPEIITVIVTHRES
-544 ALKFSDKIG
+544 ALKFSDKMG
-553 KIDHGNLVE
+553 KIDHGTLEE
-562 VSDISEVLNIV
+562 VSDMNEVLNIV
-573 GSTFSQSMEGSDA
+573 GSISPETTGGT
-586 KIL
+586 

>member
-1 MVANGI
+1 MAVDTI
-7 GKKLRKIADVFQ
+7 RKKLVRVSDVFQ

-35 GIVVAAG
+35 AVVLAAG
-42 FFSTFA
+42 FLSTFA

-95 SQYISQK
+95 SQYLSQK
-102 YAYNLRNAVVKHL
+102 YAYNLRNNVVNHL
-115 VRKNFHY
+115 VRKKFHY
-122 FESKTSGDLL
+122 FETKTSGDLL

-157 FMIGIAFYLLI
+157 FMIGIALYLLI
-168 TLNFYYAMIFL
+168 TLNIYYAMIFL

-190 VFQRKQ
+190 VFQKKQ

-233 EEKFTDTTNDYYSEY
+233 EEKFTDTTNDYYGEY

-271 AILIFGGYTDIITG
+271 AILIFGGYTDVITG

-323 RINEVIGPEDEEIIE
+323 RINEVIGPDDEEYIE
-338 KSVGKFPKGNL
+338 KSGGKFPKGSL
-349 EFNNVNFSRSGR
+349 GFNSVNFSRAGR
-361 KILKNVNL
+361 KILRNINL
-369 QINPGEFFG
+369 QINQGEFFG

-384 AGKTSLVNLLTR
+384 AGKTSMVNLITR
-396 YYDPDEG
+396 YYDPDSG
-403 NITVNGVD
+403 DITIGGVNIKN
-411 IRSIPLSVLRTS
+411 IPLSLLRTS

-431 SLLSGSIR
+431 SLLSGTIR
-439 DNIAFGDREASI
+439 DNIAFGDREAPI
-451 DSIKKAASLAMIS
+451 ETIKKAASIAMIS

-495 ARAVLHV
+495 ARAVVTV
-502 PDILILDDATSS
+502 PEILILDDATSS
-514 VDPETELEIFKNIKS
+514 VDPETELEIFKNIKR
-529 EFPGIVTIIVTHRES
+529 EFPEIITVIVTHRES
-544 ALKFSDKIG
+544 ALKFSDKMG
-553 KIDHGNLVE
+553 KIDHGTLEE
-562 VSDISEVLNIV
+562 VSDMNEVLNIV
-573 GSTFSQSMEGSDA
+573 GSISPETTGGT
-586 KIL
+586 